1 MRDKVEK
8 NLDDIFDIETEIIEP
23 EVIEPKRIE
32 NPVNEKR
39 DLDQDYKTVRS
50 NLKNIITTGSEAIE
64 NILQVATETES
75 PRAYEVAAQMI
86 KTVADAN
93 KDLVDLHKKLKDINK
108 ETNNVKN
115 VTNNAL
121 FVGSTKELQMMMKE
135 QHKLLEQDD
144 MIDAED

>member
-1 MRDKVEK
+1 MNTDPKYDPYMYALFDTLIDPDTRRYLSEDYTFCRRWQEIGGTIWMDPSI
-8 NLDDIFDIETEIIEP
+8 NLDHQGTYVF
-23 EVIEPKRIE
+23 KG
-32 NPVNEKR
+32 
-39 DLDQDYKTVRS
+39 
-50 NLKNIITTGSEAIE
+50 NIGNQFVVQEQITD
-64 NILQVATETES
+64 
-75 PRAYEVAAQMI
+75 EVAAQMI

-144 MIDAED
+144 MRDAED